1 MKEANF
7 KGYILHD
14 SGYTALYNKENYGKS
29 EKISGYQGLG
39 WVAVV
44 GRVTRQRIKDF
55 HSRKYC
61 MTP

>member
-29 EKISGYQGLG
+29 EKISGDRGV
-39 WVAVV
+39 W
-44 GRVTRQRIKDF
+44 RDE
-55 HSRKYC
+55 
-61 MTP
+61 